1 MPGMWTGLKRR
12 KKSCLPRK
20 ALRTKENAMND
31 KKKIWKKT
39 AIIGWTLVCLI
50 VGFTAATM
58 LDPVAAPMAQTS
70 SVLPSAPGSF
80 SQLAKSASPSVVN
93 ISTVKVIKG
102 HGQGHGQ
109 SPSPFGPNDPFKDFF
124 DRFFKDQMPKGFKQQ
139 SLGSGVI
146 IDKEGFILTNNHVVE
161 QTDEI
166 KVKLADERE
175 FTAKIVGRDPRTDLA
190 LIRIEPDSP
199 LTPLPLGDS
208 DKLEIG
214 DWVVAIGN
222 PFGLGNTVTAGIVSA
237 KYRQIGAGSYDN
249 FIQTDASINPGNSG
263 GPLLNTAGEVIGIN
277 TAIFSRS
284 GGSVGIGFAIPINM
298 AKDLLPQLKKGKVV
312 RGWLGVMIQKITPD
326 LKEKLDLKDEK
337 GALVADVPPGGPAD
351 KAGIKRGDVIVSF
364 DGEDI
369 KEMHDLPY
377 IVASTP
383 VGKKVT
389 LELIRK
395 GKKKSLQ
402 VKTGE
407 LKEEDESPVV
417 SEVSPNLGLMVKVV
431 TPELARNF
439 GLSETSG
446 LVVVQVESNSPAGE
460 AGMRPGDIILEVD
473 QVSMKDL
480 EQFNRKIEKYEEGDT
495 ILFLLNRSGTTLY
508 LTIKVRE

>member
-1 MPGMWTGLKRR
+1 
-12 KKSCLPRK
+12 
-20 ALRTKENAMND
+20 MND

-58 LDPVAAPMAQTS
+58 LDPVTAPMAQTS

-102 HGQGHGQ
+102 HGQGQGQ
-109 SPSPFGPNDPFKDFF
+109 APSPFGPNDPFKEFF

-139 SLGSGVI
+139 SLGTGVI

-175 FTAKIVGRDPRTDLA
+175 FTAKIVGRDPKTDLA
-190 LIRIEPDSP
+190 LIRIESDSP

-208 DKLEIG
+208 DKLEVG

-337 GALVADVPPGGPAD
+337 GALVADVPHWL
-351 KAGIKRGDVIVSF
+351 S
-364 DGEDI
+364 
-369 KEMHDLPY
+369 
-377 IVASTP
+377 STA
-383 VGKKVT
+383 K
-389 LELIRK
+389 
-395 GKKKSLQ
+395 
-402 VKTGE
+402 
-407 LKEEDESPVV
+407 
-417 SEVSPNLGLMVKVV
+417 
-431 TPELARNF
+431 F
-439 GLSETSG
+439 
-446 LVVVQVESNSPAGE
+446 
-460 AGMRPGDIILEVD
+460 
-473 QVSMKDL
+473 
-480 EQFNRKIEKYEEGDT
+480 
-495 ILFLLNRSGTTLY
+495 
-508 LTIKVRE
+508 